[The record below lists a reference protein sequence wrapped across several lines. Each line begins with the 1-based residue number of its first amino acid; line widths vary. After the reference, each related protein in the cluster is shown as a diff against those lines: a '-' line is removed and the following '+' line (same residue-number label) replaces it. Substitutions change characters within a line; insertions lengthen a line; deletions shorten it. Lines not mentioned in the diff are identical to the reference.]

1 VSAADPAA
9 GAVRIHP
16 TALIEPGVEIG
27 PGTAVW
33 DHAHIRGPARLG
45 ADCIVGGKS
54 YIAYDVEIGNR
65 VKINAFV
72 YLCAGVTVEDG
83 VMISAGA
90 IFTNDR
96 FPRAAWPDLA
106 ELRPSAPGEHTLPT
120 RVREG
125 ATIGAGAIVGCDL
138 EIGRFAM
145 VGMGAVVTR
154 SVPAYHLALGSP
166 ARSHGCVCRCGQP
179 LVRFAAGAAP
189 PPGRLACGA
198 CGRRYEI
205 GPAAAV
211 TELTA

>member
-1 VSAADPAA
+1 MSTADTPA
-9 GAVRIHP
+9 GARIHP

-106 ELRPSAPGEHTLPT
+106 ELRPSSPDEHTLPT

-125 ATIGAGAIVGCDL
+125 ATIGAGAIIGCDL

-154 SVPAYHLALGSP
+154 SVPAFHLALGSP

-179 LVRFAAGAAP
+179 LVRFAAGTLP
-189 PPGRLACGA
+189 PLGQAACGA

-205 GPAAAV
+205 GPAAVV
-211 TELTA
+211 TELPA